1 MKHVIHTRDVW
12 VFDLD
17 NTLYPRHCNLFE
29 QIDAKMKT
37 FISEFLAIDVEEA
50 HKIQKLYFHK
60 YGTTL
65 RGLMENHS
73 LLPEEYLSFVHDI
86 DVTRIPPNVDLD
98 NVLFRL
104 PGRKVIFTNGTI
116 KHAKNVLNRIGITHH
131 FEDIFDIVAANYV
144 PKPNRST
151 YEAFI
156 KKFAIKPSRAIM
168 LEDISQNLIPAH
180 ELGMTTVWIRPQQG
194 ETTTSVDKKYI
205 NYIIDDLVDW
215 LKQQIP

>member
-1 MKHVIHTRDVW
+1 MKHVNHTKDVW

-17 NTLYPRHCNLFE
+17 NTLYPRQCNLFE
-29 QIDAKMKT
+29 QIDTKMKT
-37 FISEFLAIDVEEA
+37 FVSEFLAINVEEA
-50 HKIQKLYFHK
+50 HQIQKLYFQK

-65 RGLMENHS
+65 RGLMEHHS
-73 LLPEEYLSFVHDI
+73 VVPEEYLDYVHDI
-86 DVTRIPPNVDLD
+86 DVTQIPPNADLD

-131 FEDIFDIVAANYV
+131 FEDIFDIIAANYV

-156 KKFAIKPSRAIM
+156 EKFTIKPSRAVM

-180 ELGMTTVWIRPQQG
+180 ELGMTTVWIRP
-194 ETTTSVDKKYI
+194 EEAKTTASLDNRHI
-205 NYIIDDLVDW
+205 NYIIDDLVEW
-215 LKQQIP
+215 LKQQVP